1 MSIRKA
7 SLIRMKR
14 FFLRVL
20 VCLLIGCGSSAVK
33 PTTDPIETLEQI
45 TSFQI
50 RSNPCGCI
58 LNQPSLDYEVNLH
71 GAWKR
76 IHIDSN
82 ESDAEALSAL
92 RSHFY
97 KAPKSTI
104 EVQGRFLKVFYQWLP
119 GHHAP
124 SIRIDKT
131 VMKETSR
138 YTREKKDD
146 LASSGGQ

>member
-1 MSIRKA
+1 M
-7 SLIRMKR
+7 
-14 FFLRVL
+14 
-20 VCLLIGCGSSAVK
+20 IGCGSPAIK

-82 ESDAEALSAL
+82 ESDAE
-92 RSHFY
+92 
-97 KAPKSTI
+97 P
-104 EVQGRFLKVFYQWLP
+104 
-119 GHHAP
+119 
-124 SIRIDKT
+124 
-131 VMKETSR
+131 
-138 YTREKKDD
+138 
-146 LASSGGQ
+146 